1 MIFAPFNSNTFQA
14 FIDLG
19 LLKVSEVIK
28 INQLKV
34 EYNFYQKKVPDDL
47 MSLFI
52 LSSSKHSTNHALNSA
67 INNLIHI
74 PSFDTVTHGSCTI
87 QLGVI
92 LHLEISFHLFM
103 YILTLI
109 KITSRSSLTS
119 SVCPACPCPPCT
131 HPRTPILKKNYW
143 KNAPPH
149 KSPIPHSQKRLNSK
163 LLRNG
168 ITLKIESLPPLVY
181 RGILIDNV

>member
-1 MIFAPFNSNTFQA
+1 MGIEAKKIITVLPNLLMLRTAYQDGSCRREVNPQKKLFLIAADILMIFAPFNSNTFQA

-131 HPRTPILKKNYW
+131 HPRTPILKKNY
-143 KNAPPH
+143 
-149 KSPIPHSQKRLNSK
+149 
-163 LLRNG
+163 
-168 ITLKIESLPPLVY
+168 
-181 RGILIDNV
+181 